1 MLLNRQRL
9 FLTFAIFLM
18 ALFGA
23 SCVDIPAEG
32 ITPPNY
38 QSSVKFFNFG
48 RGVDTI
54 SHITSSLS
62 YTAKDSV
69 TVLSITGTDT
79 VRVKTKH
86 IYTVLINRYNR
97 YHVDFSKPLDLFVD
111 GSQLATLTQGQ
122 TTNYTTIASGARLI
136 ALKGDGTFV
145 DSIRYTKVDTATTVT
160 YDTIRN
166 AAVKGSKIVSLAGTS
181 ATVLIIPNFFGAVSK
196 ITVDS
201 SLVSVETERQ
211 MCLHMIGDTL
221 PNQTGLAGLL
231 RFGRMRYLV
240 TAERKTYE
248 PLGKVDSALV
258 IVNNNFPGPTLR
270 LFKSALLKDSIAA
283 LAFKVTSGN
292 IPYLAKTD
300 STYKFVFRNPA
311 NLAAVDSV
319 SLTLS
324 KGKQYS
330 IAVYDSAGARKIRAY
345 AH

>member
-1 MLLNRQRL
+1 MLLNRHRL
-9 FLTFAIFLM
+9 FLSFAIFLM
-18 ALFGA
+18 AFFGA
-23 SCVDIPAEG
+23 SCVDIPSEG

-38 QSSVKFFNFG
+38 QSSVKFFNFA

-54 SHITSSLS
+54 SHITSSIS

-69 TVLSITGTDT
+69 TVLSITGPDT
-79 VRVKTKH
+79 VRVKTRH
-86 IYTVLINRYNR
+86 IYSVLINRYNR
-97 YHVDFSKPLDLFVD
+97 YHVDFNKPLDLLVD
-111 GSQLATLTQGQ
+111 GSKLATLTQGQ
-122 TTNYTTIASGARLI
+122 STNYTTIASGARLV
-136 ALKGDGTFV
+136 ALKGEGIFV
-145 DSIRYTKVDTATTVT
+145 DSIRYTKVDTATTIT

-166 AAVKGSKIVSLAGTS
+166 AAVKGSKVVNLAGTS
-181 ATVLIIPNFFGAVSK
+181 ATALIIPDFPGTFQ

-221 PNQTGLAGLL
+221 PNQTGLSGLL

-270 LFKSALLKDSIAA
+270 LFKSALLKDSVVA
-283 LAFKVTSGN
+283 LAFKLNSGN
-292 IPYLAKTD
+292 MPIPAKND

-311 NLAAVDSV
+311 NLAVVDSI
-319 SLTLS
+319 SLTVS

-330 IAVYDSAGARKIRAY
+330 IAVYDSAGTRKIRAY